1 MALKGITFRGILEGY
16 KFSQK
21 ALDTTI
27 PNSGTVKL
35 SFCGEHDGE
44 YLEARADNGVLKGKA
59 TIKNKNNQKLFK
71 LNIANG
77 KITGKYKQWENGLVR
92 RKGHLVDC
100 KRHGKGSEYDLS
112 GLLNR
117 FLIYKGK
124 YEDDKPDDN
133 DFDFTAANN
142 VKYKC
147 NYKKIRGTIIRWRVD
162 YPCYELEVD
171 LKNRP
176 IRFRYVDGD
185 RSLLVRL
192 YLSDNMMLEYENGR
206 VVYKGDYIHDPLK
219 EFRRCRPSMND
230 KEYEKSLSLS
240 RNIPKKK
247 TESVSVSMK
256 PLKGDLV
263 VTDPFHIPVNPAVVA
278 PVEVTS
284 VGVMC
289 AVVKPADVTPIV
301 SPVVSPVNPEEEK
314 EIMEYADKLIQI
326 EKENKRNSNWNK
338 ITGDTNKEDYVIRF
352 DPRSEGKTAGMCAIY
367 YKGNCMRIGRTEGGR
382 LHGRVVDFD
391 DDGNVRYQRE
401 YENGIEKRRWLIKDN
416 KITRVIEYDTA
427 DIS

>member
-27 PNSGTVKL
+27 PNGGKVKL
-35 SFCGEHDGE
+35 SFCDEHAGE
-44 YLEARADNGVLKGKA
+44 YLEARADNGVLNGEA
-59 TIKNKNNQKLFK
+59 TINNKNNQVLFE
-71 LNIANG
+71 LHIENG
-77 KITGKYKQWENGLVR
+77 KITGEYKQFVNGRIR
-92 RKGHLVDC
+92 REGTLEDC
-100 KRHGKGSEYDLS
+100 KRQGHGSEYDLS
-112 GLLNR
+112 G
-117 FLIYKGK
+117 FLIYEGE
-124 YEDDKPDDN
+124 YDDDKPKDN
-133 DFDFTAANN
+133 DFVYTADNK
-142 VKYKC
+142 VTYEC
-147 NYKKIRGTIIRWRVD
+147 NYKETRGTIIRKRVD

-176 IRFRYVDGD
+176 ICFRYVDGD
-185 RSLLVRL
+185 KSLLLRL
-192 YLSDNMMLEYENGR
+192 YLSDNMMLEYANR
-206 VVYKGDYIHDPLK
+206 SVVYEGDYIHDPLK

-240 RNIPKKK
+240 HSIPEKEI
-247 TESVSVSMK
+247 ESVTVSTK
-256 PLKGDLV
+256 PLEGYLV

-284 VGVMC
+284 VGVTC
-289 AVVKPADVTPIV
+289 AVAKPADVTPIV

-367 YKGNCMRIGRTEGGR
+367 YKGECMRIGRTEGGR

-401 YENGIEKRRWLIKDN
+401 YENGIEKRRWLIKGG

>member
-1 MALKGITFRGILEGY
+1 MSGLRDISFRGLLAGY
-16 KFSQK
+16 VFSQK
-21 ALDTTI
+21 ALNTLI
-27 PNSGTVKL
+27 PPHGTAKL
-35 SFCGEHDGE
+35 SFCDEHAGE
-44 YLEARADNGVLKGKA
+44 YLEARADNGKLKGEA
-59 TIKNKNNQKLFK
+59 TIKNAKNQVLFE
-71 LNIANG
+71 LHIANG
-77 KITGKYKQWENGLVR
+77 KITGEYKQRENGRIR
-92 RKGHLVDC
+92 REGLLVDC
-100 KRHGKGSEYDLS
+100 KRQGYGSEYDLS
-112 GLLNR
+112 G
-117 FLIYKGK
+117 FLIYEGE
-124 YEDDKPDDN
+124 YDDDKPTDS
-133 DFDFTAANN
+133 DFVYTAANK

-147 NYKKIRGTIIRWRVD
+147 NYKETRGTVIRKRVD
-162 YPCYELEVD
+162 YPHYELEVD

-185 RSLLVRL
+185 KSLLLRL
-192 YLSDNMMLEYENGR
+192 YLSDNMMLEYANR
-206 VVYKGDYIHDPLK
+206 SVVYEGDYIHDPLK

-240 RNIPKKK
+240 HSIPEKEI
-247 TESVSVSMK
+247 ESVTVSTK
-256 PLKGDLV
+256 PLEGYLV

-284 VGVMC
+284 VGVKC
-289 AVVKPADVTPIV
+289 AVAKPADVTPIV

-367 YKGNCMRIGRTEGGR
+367 YKGECMRIGRTEGGR

-401 YENGIEKRRWLIKDN
+401 YENGIEKRRWLIKGG